1 MVDKICK
8 ILMNII
14 IVVLIIL
21 VGILFVPCF
30 FGYQNFAVIS
40 GSMEPNMPVGSIVYA
55 HPEDFE
61 NIKVND
67 VISYRVNEET
77 MVTHRVV
84 EVNEEDKSFI
94 TKGDANDVNDANPIS
109 YDNVVGVVKM
119 CIPLLGYI
127 TMYIK
132 TPLGIGVLCGIV
144 FIILLLNFLPDL
156 LKKDEE

>member
-21 VGILFVPCF
+21 VGILFVPRF

-67 VISYRVNEET
+67 VISYRINEET

-132 TPLGIGVLCGIV
+132 TPLGVGVLCGIV

>member
-21 VGILFVPCF
+21 VGILFVPRF

-61 NIKVND
+61 NIKVNG

-109 YDNVVGVVKM
+109 YENVVGVVKM

-132 TPLGIGVLCGIV
+132 TPLGIGVLCGIL

>member
-21 VGILFVPCF
+21 VGILFVPRF

-109 YDNVVGVVKM
+109 YENVVGVVKM

-132 TPLGIGVLCGIV
+132 TPLGIGVLCGIL

>member
-21 VGILFVPCF
+21 VGILFVPRF

>member
-21 VGILFVPCF
+21 VGILFVPRF

-109 YDNVVGVVKM
+109 YENVVGVVKM

-132 TPLGIGVLCGIV
+132 TPLGVGVLCGIV

>member
-1 MVDKICK
+1 
-8 ILMNII
+8 
-14 IVVLIIL
+14 
-21 VGILFVPCF
+21 
-30 FGYQNFAVIS
+30 
-40 GSMEPNMPVGSIVYA
+40 
-55 HPEDFE
+55 
-61 NIKVND
+61 
-67 VISYRVNEET
+67 

-109 YDNVVGVVKM
+109 YENVVGVVKM

-132 TPLGIGVLCGIV
+132 TPLGIGVLCGIL

>member
-21 VGILFVPCF
+21 VGILFVPRF

-132 TPLGIGVLCGIV
+132 TPLGVGVLCGIV